1 MLPKVLIA
9 AGNYRITDNIIRAL
23 EGLNIVIKCAYS
35 HRDTMY
41 MLDRETTSFQ
51 IVIIDAAM
59 FDRYSGKYTFDTL
72 YYEQHPSMRAAIALS
87 GADQERIREL
97 PGDKSAIIT
106 ELDEETIAQVI
117 STLLGRTTPHRM
129 SRTPSPTEEILMPDR
144 GDEIDLIFDISQSLT
159 EVLELEEV
167 LTRVVE
173 AARNLTNAE
182 ESVILLPE
190 NGVLYVRAKIGMDS
204 DAASRFRIK
213 SDDSIP
219 LEVFNTGKASLF
231 GTTEE
236 EKRRKIKTQLL
247 VYSLLYVPLI
257 YKGKTIGVMGVHNIL
272 QREAFNLGH
281 QNTLMRLASFAAIA
295 IDNARSHEETLKR
308 TLELEKLVNA
318 TQVMSESLELENTLI
333 NVCEQI
339 GQLIEASIVEVFQ
352 LTDNNTKLQKRANYL
367 SNVGRPLAGGVR
379 SLSPKKREHFAQSK
393 VYWEDDDGM
402 KVMNIPVTSAGE
414 QFGAIRAFYY
424 KSPSTVPENY
434 VIEAVRELGLETL
447 GALFK
452 TFEEER
458 LNARKQVMTHVGRIR
473 EILRCAWCEAAN
485 ISQNGM
491 ALYREVQVGS
501 RYWGEPPFP
510 EIVIRDEPIFDHVMA
525 DGELI
530 EINDVQSKL
539 IAPIK
544 HRAGT
549 WGFVVITDFDNQRRF
564 TDQNKSLAQ
573 ALSSQA
579 SRVIENAELYVQL
592 QRSMKEKEDAQ
603 SRMLQA
609 VRYSTMG
616 ELAGVVA
623 HQINNPL
630 TTVIADSELLLLY
643 TEKDSPQYKSLTA
656 INSAGQ
662 RASSVANRL
671 LTVVR
676 TMNPDNNDPY
686 APLSILD
693 SINGTLE
700 LVGTNIER
708 RGIKIKC
715 IFAKELPKIMA
726 LPGLLDDVWLN
737 LLMNAQ
743 DAIIEYSGSTIEIRV
758 HHDRTDNKVVIQII
772 DDGPGM
778 TEEVRQQIF
787 DLYFTTKPPGA
798 GTGLGLHICKEL
810 VEKVGGTIACQ
821 SKQGSGT
828 RFIIALPAVDET
840 VSIALEENK

>member
-1 MLPKVLIA
+1 MLSKVLIA
-9 AGNYRITDNIIRAL
+9 AGNYRIADTVIRAL
-23 EGLNIVIKCAYS
+23 DGMNIIIKCAYT
-35 HRDTMY
+35 HRDTLY
-41 MLDRETTSFQ
+41 VLKKEESPFN

-59 FDRYSGKYTFDTL
+59 FDRYTGNNTFDTL
-72 YYEQHPSMRAAIALS
+72 YNDQHQTLRVAIALS
-87 GADQERIREL
+87 GADQEHIRGL

-106 ELDEETIAQVI
+106 ELDEETIAQTI
-117 STLLGRTTPHRM
+117 STVLGRTSPQRM
-129 SRTPSPTEEILMPDR
+129 SRTPNPTEEILVNDLS
-144 GDEIDLIFDISQSLT
+144 DEVELIFDISQSLT

-173 AARNLTNAE
+173 AARDLTNAE

-190 NGVLYVRAKIGMDS
+190 NGVLYLRAKIGMDS
-204 DAASRFRIK
+204 EAARRFRIK
-213 SDDSIP
+213 SDDSVP
-219 LEVFNTGKASLF
+219 LGVFNSGESSLYGVTDD
-231 GTTEE
+231 GTRH
-236 EKRRKIKTQLL
+236 KVKTQLL

-257 YKGKTIGVMGVHNIL
+257 YKGNTIGVMGVHNISR
-272 QREAFNLGH
+272 REAFNVNH
-281 QNTLMRLASFAAIA
+281 ENTLLRLASFAAIA

-308 TLELEKLVNA
+308 TQELEKLVYA
-318 TQVMSESLELENTLI
+318 TQIMSESLELEHTLI

-339 GQLIEASIVEVFQ
+339 GQLIEASTVEVYQ
-352 LTDNNTKLQKRANYL
+352 LAEDNTILHKRANYL
-367 SNVGRPLAGGVR
+367 SNIGRPLAGGIR
-379 SLSPKKREHFAQSK
+379 ALSTEQQDAFAHNHA
-393 VYWEDDDGM
+393 YWEDEDGM
-402 KVMNIPVTSAGE
+402 RVMNIPVSSAGE
-414 QFGAIRAFYY
+414 QFGAIRAFFYTDP
-424 KSPSTVPENY
+424 KIPESY
-434 VIEAVRELGLETL
+434 VIEAVQELGLETL

-452 TFEEER
+452 TFDEER
-458 LNARKQVMTHVGRIR
+458 LNMRKQIMTHVGRVR
-473 EILRCAWCEAAN
+473 EILRCAWCEVAN
-485 ISQNGM
+485 MSQDGT

-501 RYWGEPPFP
+501 RYWLSPPYP
-510 EIVIRDEPIFDHVMA
+510 EIIVAEQPIFERA
-525 DGELI
+525 LKEGELI
-530 EINDVQSKL
+530 AINNEHSEL

-544 HRAGT
+544 HRAGA
-549 WGFVVITDFDNQRRF
+549 WGFVVITDFDNTRKF

-579 SRVIENAELYVQL
+579 SRVIENAELYIQL

-603 SRMLQA
+603 SRMLQS

-630 TTVIADSELLLLY
+630 TTVIADSELLLMY
-643 TEKDSPQYKSLTA
+643 TEKDTPQYKSLTA
-656 INSAGQ
+656 INNAGQ

-676 TMNPDNNDPY
+676 TMNPNNHDPY
-686 APLSILD
+686 APISVLD

-708 RGIKIKC
+708 RGIKITCNYEKN
-715 IFAKELPKIMA
+715 LPNIMG

-743 DAIIEYSGSTIEIRV
+743 DAIIEYSGANIEIAV
-758 HHDRTDNKVVIQII
+758 SHDTAANNVVVQII

-778 TEEVRQQIF
+778 SEEVRQQIF

-810 VEKVGGTIACQ
+810 VEKVGGEIRVESELQ
-821 SKQGSGT
+821 QGT
-828 RFIIALPAVDET
+828 RFIIALPAVPIK
-840 VSIALEENK
+840 VEENT